1 MKIEIIQFLKSAA
14 GSNLNFWQ
22 FLGLENDY
30 RICCV
35 RSSFTSCCDRVGG
48 FPLRKSFRRRTS
60 LRNLSGGLFLAD
72 RVETGCL
79 FSGKRNRINFFD
91 GAKIRFLLQVLVE
104 QRFLWMNQLTLKMTN
119 FCPWRWTEKRRPDF
133 PSCKDRRMRNGYRG
147 KNKRGS
153 AGNGRKMP
161 PVNAKQHPPRQKHVK
176 VGMSS

>member
-60 LRNLSGGLFLAD
+60 LRNLSGQRFVLSRPCRNGLPFQ
-72 RVETGCL
+72 RETEPDKL
-79 FSGKRNRINFFD
+79 FWWRKNSLSSTGARWATISLNESINFENDWRIFVLGVERKSD
-91 GAKIRFLLQVLVE
+91 DLISHPAKIVE
-104 QRFLWMNQLTLKMTN
+104 WETDTEERIREAAQEMAEKCHRWMQNSTH
-119 FCPWRWTEKRRPDF
+119 P
-133 PSCKDRRMRNGYRG
+133 G
-147 KNKRGS
+147 KNT
-153 AGNGRKMP
+153 
-161 PVNAKQHPPRQKHVK
+161 
-176 VGMSS
+176 